1 VKGLKE
7 HGKLVDARALKHL
20 HASLMIISRS
30 LIRAQREESFELLDD
45 YCDSKVSLR
54 VMGEG
59 VIVVIANVVHDALY
73 PFGKKI

>member
-1 VKGLKE
+1 MKGLKE

-30 LIRAQREESFELLDD
+30 LRAQREESFELLDD